1 VKRLL
6 WLALIL
12 CLVFAA
18 GCDRLREDVEGATED
33 PSPSPEPEEVTFE
46 LQGVV
51 VEASGSAAVT
61 GTRQET
67 SPTPVTRTPATPTST
82 NTPTATTSPTQVT
95 TAIIE
100 RAAPGSI
107 ALKLVSFDAGDS
119 PCAFQENDVLVVA
132 YTRSTTFEP
141 QDLTEVRGFPNNLQG
156 LTLNISGQVIG
167 DECLLLA
174 KAVTVQEGAQETER
188 RTTPTPTTTS
198 ARRTPTPTPTR

>member
-1 VKRLL
+1 MKLLLRLGL
-6 WLALIL
+6 VL
-12 CLVFAA
+12 CLLGAA
-18 GCDRLREDVEGATED
+18 GCDRLREDVEGASGD
-33 PSPSPEPEEVTFE
+33 PSPSPEPKEVTFE

-67 SPTPVTRTPATPTST
+67 TPTPVTPTS
-82 NTPTATTSPTQVT
+82 TTSPTQVT

-107 ALKLVSFDAGDS
+107 AFKLASFDAGDS

-156 LTLNISGQVIG
+156 LTLNISGQVLG
-167 DECLLLA
+167 EECLLLA
-174 KAVTVQEGAQETER
+174 KAVTVQEEGAEETES
-188 RTTPTPTTTS
+188 RTTPTPT
-198 ARRTPTPTPTR
+198 P